1 MEKNKEKL
9 KAVKE
14 KGEEKNNQKRK
25 KTKKKINT
33 HLKTETSPNNIWGVS
48 ICSKTCSTQKRY
60 TKLCLETEPY
70 SFV

>member
-1 MEKNKEKL
+1 MEKKK
-9 KAVKE
+9 KPMKE

-25 KTKKKINT
+25 KNEEKGKHTFKNRDKSK
-33 HLKTETSPNNIWGVS
+33 NIWGVYIYLKAS
-48 ICSKTCSTQKRY
+48 STLKRY